1 MSCGYYNPVS
11 QIDAVAGP
19 GLLRD
24 SDDMDGVELSA
35 IDRHPGRGLD
45 NLMLQQRQSRG
56 KVAWQSA

>member
-1 MSCGYYNPVS
+1 MSCSNDDPVT

-35 IDRHPGRGLD
+35 IHQHPEGARGS
-45 NLMLQQRQSRG
+45 LMLQQRQSRG